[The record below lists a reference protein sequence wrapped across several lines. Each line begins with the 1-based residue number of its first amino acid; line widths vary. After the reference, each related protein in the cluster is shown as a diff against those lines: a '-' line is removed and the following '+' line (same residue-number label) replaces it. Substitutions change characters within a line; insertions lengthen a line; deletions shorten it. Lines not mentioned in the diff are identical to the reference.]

1 MDSGLLDGQPVF
13 GILVISVLFEMLS
26 DIKGLLDQMVEVLGD
41 LGGQALLSEESL
53 DFLSS

>member
-1 MDSGLLDGQPVF
+1 MDSGLLDGQSVF

-41 LGGQALLSEESL
+41 LGGQALLSEDSL
-53 DFLSS
+53 DLLSS